1 MDEKLKRVERAA
13 ANRLQQE
20 ELALLVLRDELLEL
34 IDSVR
39 LEQQLS
45 IPDLASKAGMQTY
58 HLNKILAAEVDPTST
73 VLLKIVSALDKQ
85 LILGD
90 L

>member
-13 ANRLQQE
+13 ANRLQKE